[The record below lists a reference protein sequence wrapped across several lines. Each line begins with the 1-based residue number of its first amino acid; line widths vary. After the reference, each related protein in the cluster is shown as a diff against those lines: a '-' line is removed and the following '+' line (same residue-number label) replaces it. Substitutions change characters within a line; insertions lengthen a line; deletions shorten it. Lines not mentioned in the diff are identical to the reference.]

1 MNFLSLRGC
10 LVLPSPL
17 TMPPLK
23 EKDRVEDTEAP
34 QQHIFFFLTSACMY
48 NRAMVHCL
56 KGIWI
61 LLISLKARGNMEDA
75 TAGSI
80 DFGSFFITH

>member
-1 MNFLSLRGC
+1 MVENGGSITGQGAQVFVVMLVALDIDRLMGV
-10 LVLPSPL
+10 VLPSPL

-61 LLISLKARGNMEDA
+61 C
-75 TAGSI
+75 
-80 DFGSFFITH
+80 